1 MGDSLVPKLVKRTV
15 PIGKLI
21 LDPNNPR
28 LITRDEDCHEE
39 KNFLDGDLQKATA
52 DRIDAEKI
60 DQIVDSIQQNGW
72 LTVDHI
78 FVKKHLNSQYY
89 VVLEGNRRVAAIRK
103 IRQKEG
109 VDEKLLKLLE
119 YIEVMEIVD
128 DLPDDQLRKKISY
141 LLGVRHHGSLIR
153 WTAFAQAH
161 NIYKRYFELTSQ
173 DWDSF
178 RWDSDVGQMIADALS
193 IPVDR
198 VEDRLQ
204 VYRAMKQV
212 GDAPRVRDSPGEVKG
227 RYYSLFEEVFLGR
240 KKKKL
245 NSYISQDPDT
255 FIVDD
260 MGVERLINLCHF
272 DIAKRDG
279 APIQNPQEWRKLE
292 QILNEEDEGERKRM
306 LREVEEDKRPPSH
319 VWAERAVE
327 LKKLQWDRWLL
338 KVNSILKLVTLGDD
352 LTSQEARTTVKRLV
366 SLIYELDKRD
376 LDRTSN
382 A

>member
-1 MGDSLVPKLVKRTV
+1 MKESLVPKLAKKLL

-39 KNFLDGDLQKATA
+39 KDLLDGDLQKETA

-60 DQIVDSIQQNGW
+60 DQIVDSIRQNGW
-72 LTVDHI
+72 LPIDHI
-78 FVKKHLNSQYY
+78 FVKKHLDGQYY
-89 VVLEGNRRVAAIRK
+89 VVLEGNRRVAAIRN
-103 IRQKEG
+103 IRQDAK
-109 VDEKLLKLLE
+109 VDKKLRESLDK
-119 YIEVMEIVD
+119 IEVMEIID
-128 DLPDDQLRKKISY
+128 ELPDDQLRKKISY

-161 NIYKRYFELTSQ
+161 NIFKRYLELTNQ
-173 DWDSF
+173 DWDTF
-178 RWDSDVGQMIADALS
+178 RWKPDIAQHIACALS
-193 IPVDR
+193 IPLSR
-198 VEDRLQ
+198 IEDRLQ

-212 GDAPRVRDSPGEVKG
+212 GDVPNVRKSLGEVKG
-227 RYYSLFEEVFLGR
+227 RHYSLFEEVFLGR
-240 KKKKL
+240 NKKL
-245 NSYISQDPDT
+245 NGYIRQNAES

-260 MGVERLINLCHF
+260 EGVERLINLCHF
-272 DIAKRDG
+272 DIPEREG

-292 QILNEEDEGERKRM
+292 LILWEDDEGERKRM
-306 LREVEEDKRPPSH
+306 LREVEVDKRPPSH

-327 LKKLQWDRWLL
+327 LKKIQWDRWLL
-338 KVNSILKLVTLGDD
+338 KVNSILKLVTFGDD
-352 LTSQEARTTVKRLV
+352 LTSQEAKTAVKRLV
-366 SLIYELDKRD
+366 SLISDLDKRD